1 MIWKITTK
9 YQRQIVR
16 RKCQKTEKSYF
27 GEGKNIEFKREI
39 PQKHERFLKDIIA
52 FADCTGG
59 KVILGIEDKTNIVC
73 GIGDVNPFRLSDHI
87 TNMISD
93 ACTPQIET
101 DITPRTLEGKTV
113 LVIDVLPVKF
123 RPYYLK
129 TAGKQDS
136 AYIRLNGMSRP
147 ADRWRLQE
155 LELEGQWMS
164 FRREDYTE
172 GWTLHPL

>member
-1 MIWKITTK
+1 M
-9 YQRQIVR
+9 
-16 RKCQKTEKSYF
+16 
-27 GEGKNIEFKREI
+27 
-39 PQKHERFLKDIIA
+39 
-52 FADCTGG
+52 
-59 KVILGIEDKTNIVC
+59 
-73 GIGDVNPFRLSDHI
+73 NPFWLLDDI
-87 TNMISD
+87 TNMISA

-101 DITPRTLEGKTV
+101 DITPRTLEGKTA

-129 TAGKQDS
+129 TACKQDS
-136 AYIRLNGMSRP
+136 AYIRMNGMSRP

-172 GWTLHPL
+172 GWTLHSL